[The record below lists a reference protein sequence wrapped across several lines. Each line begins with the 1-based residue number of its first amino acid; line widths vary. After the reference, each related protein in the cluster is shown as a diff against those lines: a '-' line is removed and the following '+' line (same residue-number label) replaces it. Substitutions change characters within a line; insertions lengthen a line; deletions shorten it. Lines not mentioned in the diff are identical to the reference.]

1 MSLISPNFDVKL
13 IIFSQFWPGAFSQN
27 CWKRPCTVIYIS
39 VIFGMFADETFSYV
53 QKDDMDRKI
62 VAIEDQI
69 PHALSDLFL
78 EVSKTWSFTSEHNVF
93 TVTD

>member
-1 MSLISPNFDVKL
+1 M
-13 IIFSQFWPGAFSQN
+13 
-27 CWKRPCTVIYIS
+27 IYIS

-78 EVSKTWSFTSEHNVF
+78 EVSKTQPFYY
-93 TVTD
+93 

>member
-1 MSLISPNFDVKL
+1 
-13 IIFSQFWPGAFSQN
+13 
-27 CWKRPCTVIYIS
+27 
-39 VIFGMFADETFSYV
+39 MFADESFSYV

-78 EVSKTWSFTSEHNVF
+78 EVGDIVTIVTLNIWTIVSKK
-93 TVTD
+93 TV